1 MLAFLQRIRYDSQVS
16 STWLVGQA
24 VKTSPS
30 HGENSGSIPLRA
42 AHCFYNSPTRKTQTF
57 LSVSFC
63 VIGNSSN
70 FLLHKKRSAG
80 MHTLL
85 LRNMSQKCDAKAA
98 QNIAKRYSLFRILKI
113 PLENSWNS
121 NLIPRLKSV
130 TMSAVTEKRKGI
142 WL

>member
-1 MLAFLQRIRYDSQVS
+1 
-16 STWLVGQA
+16 
-24 VKTSPS
+24 
-30 HGENSGSIPLRA
+30 
-42 AHCFYNSPTRKTQTF
+42 
-57 LSVSFC
+57 
-63 VIGNSSN
+63 
-70 FLLHKKRSAG
+70 